1 MKNILFI
8 LFLTILF
15 ASCNS
20 KTSLDLTIIETGT
33 GIPIADAQVDI
44 IQVNFG
50 GTLGNPSTSSVLLES
65 VFTDENGEIRFRS
78 NEEFDKI
85 EVEITKDGYFD
96 VIPDNN
102 PRYGFFDLGEGDQV
116 DISFE
121 MDPEALLEFRII
133 DDPLIEETGITLN
146 TTFPGSSLVSHSSP
160 KSIVDFARG
169 GNFHYYIYRFS
180 NTLGLMRDS
189 ILIDPNITNIVNLY
203 Y

>member
-1 MKNILFI
+1 MKNLLI
-8 LFLTILF
+8 LFLITILF

-33 GIPIADAQVDI
+33 GIPVTDAQVDI
-44 IQVNFG
+44 IQVTFG
-50 GTLGNPSTSSVLLES
+50 GSLGNPSTSSILLES

-78 NEEFDKI
+78 NDDFDKI

-96 VIPDNN
+96 LIPDNN

-133 DDPLIEETGITLN
+133 DDPVIQESGIDLRSGFKATSIN
-146 TTFPGSSLVSHSSP
+146 SFSSTTNFSGIVHGNQFHTYVYWYPSITTA
-160 KSIVDFARG
+160 IVDSVFIESSAE
-169 GNFHYYIYRFS
+169 NFVE
-180 NTLGLMRDS
+180 
-189 ILIDPNITNIVNLY
+189 ILF
-203 Y
+203 